1 MVHTYIYILWL
12 IYPNHGKIPPPV
24 AVLVPEFSASAM
36 SSLGATGS
44 IKALPS
50 ANVKALALVR
60 VANPLKNGCFN
71 GKTIRKT

>member
-1 MVHTYIYILWL
+1 M
-12 IYPNHGKIPPPV
+12 

-60 VANPLKNGCFN
+60 VANPPKKLDVLM
-71 GKTIRKT
+71 GKPQGKRGKYTGHHRQNMEVLWEKSWN